1 MKMREKRELYSKAVQ
16 VRFRPNEITKLKRE
30 VELRGFLSVSEL
42 IRFSIKN
49 ILDGSKNGK

>member
-1 MKMREKRELYSKAVQ
+1 MREKRELYSKAVQ